1 MKKLTR
7 SQFTQISIMLF
18 GLFFGAG
25 NLIFPPFLGNQAG
38 NHTMISLLAFSITA
52 VLFPILGA
60 IAVGKTE
67 GLKNLS
73 NRVGNVFAIVFTT
86 AIYLSIG
93 PGLGI
98 PRAGSVPFEMAIAP
112 YLPETLNLTI
122 ARLIYTSLFFSVALW
137 ICLKPTKLVSRVG
150 KYLTP
155 ALLIL
160 ITYMFVRVMSLQKGV
175 AIAVGDYAKAPLVK
189 GFLAGYD
196 TMDAVA
202 ALNFGFV
209 ITLAIRRF
217 GIEDK
222 KQVTSYTAKAGIIAG
237 TVLFVV
243 YLMLSTI
250 GMVTSSAFAGSEN
263 GAVVLAKAVELV
275 FGKSGLVLLA
285 SIFTLACLTTCVGLI
300 SSGSE
305 YFCSLF
311 NNRLSYSAW
320 VIVWTLFSFVM
331 ANFGLNNLLAFS
343 VPLLTIIYPV
353 ALVLILLGVT
363 NDFMKYSKYSYKFS
377 AFFAVSLPLISVV
390 SSTFKTSIPLLTKL
404 ESALPLSKQGL
415 SWVLPSFAVVVLVEL
430 AIKLFLSSNVK
441 VEDGVYLN

>member
-175 AIAVGDYAKAPLVK
+175 ALAVGDYAKAPLVK